1 MNQEVT
7 GGNPMLISKI
17 LYFFERKYLLKTQ
30 FLLVRNQHISESN
43 ESKVDKEECLIHP
56 VHPDPLTMLKIIYD
70 GRYL

>member
-1 MNQEVT
+1 MNPKVT

-17 LYFFERKYLLKTQ
+17 QYFFERKYLLKTQ

-43 ESKVDKEECLIHP
+43 ESKVEECLIHH

>member
-17 LYFFERKYLLKTQ
+17 QYFFERKYLLKTQ
-30 FLLVRNQHISESN
+30 FLLVRNQHISESK

-70 GRYL
+70 RRYL

>member
-1 MNQEVT
+1 M
-7 GGNPMLISKI
+7 
-17 LYFFERKYLLKTQ
+17 
-30 FLLVRNQHISESN
+30 RNQRISESN